1 MPIFSVSPPVMHM
14 ILATSSP
21 NGQQSKADLS
31 SSPKTKTS
39 GPNMMSPVTTKSTG
53 NIGFHEH
60 ESLSDNRS
68 TKFLQTKLSN
78 GSGVK
83 LFHAAL
89 YSGTYD

>member
-1 MPIFSVSPPVMHM
+1 MHT
-14 ILATSSP
+14 ILAKSSP
-21 NGQQSKADLS
+21 NGQQLKAHLL
-31 SSPKTKTS
+31 SSPKAKNS
-39 GPNMMSPVTTKSTG
+39 GLNMMSPVSTKSTG

-68 TKFLQTKLSN
+68 TKFLQTILSK